1 MKQVDGDGSLDCL
14 SGMGFSML
22 HSFEEVNC
30 DAATWTMMPQ
40 P

>member
-1 MKQVDGDGSLDCL
+1 VDGDSNFDFL

-30 DAATWTMMPQ
+30 DAAAWTMMP